1 MNENDL
7 RDCFAMFALCGYM
20 TKMGCDPLERGKIC
34 EGGLFADNNA
44 QAVAKAS
51 YIMADAMLEAR
62 KEDDEEELG
71 IAAVKPKRKYLRR
84 NSR

>member
-20 TKMGCDPLERGKIC
+20 TKMACDPNAQGPIC
-34 EGGLFADNNA
+34 NNGDFADNNA
-44 QAVAKAS
+44 EAVAKAS

-62 KEDDEEELG
+62 AGKGSVGLPPVRARKTKE
-71 IAAVKPKRKYLRR
+71 K
-84 NSR
+84 